1 MQNSEQ
7 RILQMHPE
15 QAVED
20 MIADIKGALELRRE
34 IRWLRWKKNRHVS
47 SLRRCWQP
55 DIYSMWIQTKVAKNA
70 KPGQFIS
77 MYTNDA
83 GKLLPRPI
91 SICEIDRESEKLR
104 VVYRVTGENTGTEQF
119 SKLQAGD
126 TIDIVGPLGNG
137 FPLEKAKGKK
147 VFLMGGG
154 IGIPPML
161 AACKGVG
168 M

>member
-1 MQNSEQ
+1 MAKMEK
-7 RILQMHPE
+7 E
-15 QAVED
+15 QARVLSQE
-20 MIADIKGALELRRE
+20 MLAAG
-34 IRWLRWKKNRHVS
+34 
-47 SLRRCWQP
+47 
-55 DIYSMWIQTKVAKNA
+55 IYSMWIQTKAAKNA

-126 TIDIVGPLGNG
+126 TIDIVGSLGNG

-147 VFLMGGG
+147 VWVEESECRRSYSLLRKWNVKRSGS
-154 IGIPPML
+154 L
-161 AACKGVG
+161 SVTG
-168 M
+168 MRRHF